1 MFQKF
6 GQINHLNSQYFYQT
20 IIFHCKN
27 HLKKCLM
34 FKSSQEMLED
44 MREESVHS
52 TKLAQPYVVIQKC

>member
-1 MFQKF
+1 
-6 GQINHLNSQYFYQT
+6 
-20 IIFHCKN
+20 
-27 HLKKCLM
+27 M